1 MLHSFAVGLGMALTF
16 FVVCA
21 SLYVIG
27 FAVCGIYKRPYSA
40 PCGRDTRFL
49 VFVPAHNEGKGIQ
62 ATLASLQRADYPR
75 DRVRIIVIAD
85 NCTDGTAGEARACG
99 VEVWARDDASNPGK
113 GQALT
118 WAFQKVNFTFDL
130 AAIVDADTEVD
141 PSFFLY
147 MDRAYAACV
156 RRGRRDVALQGRYLF
171 RRVSRAASWFE
182 QFTIAS
188 KAAEN
193 SFTYRPR
200 TALGMANLIQG
211 NGFCVSRTALFTAP
225 FVAVSIVEDAEY
237 AVTLA
242 LNDIPV
248 VHVDEARV
256 ISRMTQRPKD
266 AVSQRLRWA
275 SGTVALLFH
284 SVPRLLRGAV
294 RQRRWKLAEMAV
306 MLLFTSRL
314 ILVYATLAAITL
326 LFLARPFPIEN
337 LLVLLL
343 AGTIALQAFYLY
355 LVFRK
360 ADSDPVPFQTIAF
373 MPLYFGYLGAMQVG
387 AVLGLKRKQWSRTAR

>member
-1 MLHSFAVGLGMALTF
+1 
-16 FVVCA
+16 
-21 SLYVIG
+21 
-27 FAVCGIYKRPYSA
+27 
-40 PCGRDTRFL
+40 
-49 VFVPAHNEGKGIQ
+49 
-62 ATLASLQRADYPR
+62 
-75 DRVRIIVIAD
+75 
-85 NCTDGTAGEARACG
+85 
-99 VEVWARDDASNPGK
+99 
-113 GQALT
+113 
-118 WAFQKVNFTFDL
+118 FD
-130 AAIVDADTEVD
+130 
-141 PSFFLY
+141 
-147 MDRAYAACV
+147 
-156 RRGRRDVALQGRYLF
+156 
-171 RRVSRAASWFE
+171 
-182 QFTIAS
+182 
-188 KAAEN
+188 
-193 SFTYRPR
+193 
-200 TALGMANLIQG
+200 
-211 NGFCVSRTALFTAP
+211 
-225 FVAVSIVEDAEY
+225 AVSIVEDAEY